1 MRRLLLLSVFVL
13 IPSAWSAESV
23 SQRTSAPCS
32 PVVSGVK
39 GNVDITIINCRQGVD
54 PAMVKRLL
62 RLLNEGLPRME
73 EQQRQI
79 IELLGSRL
87 LDTKQLEE
95 LMAAKYAAVFSS
107 SREDA
112 AKWAKELVESSK
124 ANEAEIKSLAL
135 SEKELTDKLTLKLKP
150 LGDFVFQEFDS
161 RISEL
166 TKRGLIYPQQFTP
179 DDSKIEFI
187 VFNKQPQFNLMV
199 RDIEFKNGGGIHI
212 YLDQGQVRSGK
223 LIREPRFYIGEIVD
237 GVRRYAPYIRLLSK
251 ELTLHSEKTDKITTH
266 KPKTDDPLGDEEFRH
281 KISTAIADSISFI
294 YLRDAASSNPRP
306 PPKLNSR

>member
-1 MRRLLLLSVFVL
+1 MRRLLLLSVFAF
-13 IPSAWSAESV
+13 IPSAWSAESL
-23 SQRTSAPCS
+23 SQRTTAPCS

-39 GNVDITIINCRQGVD
+39 GNVDIRIINCKQGVD
-54 PAMVKRLL
+54 PAMVKKLL

-79 IELLGSRL
+79 IELLGSKL

-112 AKWAKELVESSK
+112 AKWAKDLVESSK
-124 ANEAEIKSLAL
+124 ANEAEIKALAL
-135 SEKELTDKLTLKLKP
+135 SEKELTDKLALKLKP
-150 LGDFVFQEFDS
+150 FRDFVLQEFDS

-166 TKRGLIYPQQFTP
+166 TKRGLLYSQQFIP

-187 VFNKQPQFNLMV
+187 VFNKEPRFNVMV

-212 YLDQGQVRSGK
+212 YLDQGQVRTGK
-223 LIREPRFYIGEIVD
+223 LTREPRFFIREIVD
-237 GVRRYAPYIRLLSK
+237 GVQFEPLYMRLLSK
-251 ELTLHSEKTDKITTH
+251 ELTLNPEKTHKITRH
-266 KPKTDDPLGDEEFRH
+266 KPKTDDPLDDEEFRH
-281 KISTAIADSISFI
+281 KISTAVGDSISFI
-294 YLRDAASSNPRP
+294 YLRDAASPRPRP
-306 PPKLNSR
+306 PK